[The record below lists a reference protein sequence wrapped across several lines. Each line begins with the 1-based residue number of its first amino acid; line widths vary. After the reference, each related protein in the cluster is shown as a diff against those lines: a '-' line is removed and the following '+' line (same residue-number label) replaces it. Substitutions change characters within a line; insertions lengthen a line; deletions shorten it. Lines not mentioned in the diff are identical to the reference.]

1 MNRVGDVGIWRLAA
15 LAVCLLCAPG
25 AAQDKGADKDK
36 KDPGIVSFKKQIFP
50 ILDSRCIGCH
60 YPKDKKGGLDVSTYG
75 AVMKGGKTAN
85 GIVPGYPEK
94 SLFVKEII
102 GKEPPMPK
110 NALPLTPL
118 QIDLI
123 SAWIKQGAR
132 NN

>member
-1 MNRVGDVGIWRLAA
+1 MSKVGDFGILRLTA
-15 LAVCLLCAPG
+15 LAVCLLAVPG
-25 AAQDKGADKDK
+25 TAQDKGADK
-36 KDPGIVSFKKQIFP
+36 KDLGTVSFKKQIFP

-60 YPKDKKGGLDVSTYG
+60 YPKDKKGGLDVSTYA

-94 SLFVKEII
+94 SIFVKEII
-102 GKEPPMPK
+102 GKDPSMPK